1 MEEANSKIS
10 SLVLKGTWNPSR
22 NIHFPWN
29 HWSRGAG
36 IIACKNEESMQF
48 MIALAKTI
56 SFPGKEFRAWKK
68 GQYGYSTLVTMN
80 LPSGWNSFI
89 KKEDIIPLI
98 IKQNG
103 LKGKHSMPKFK
114 DGPSK
119 GGLKEG
125 IQLTMFISPE
135 LETGLKALGGCAAMA
150 ALSVKFKIA
159 KSY

>member
-1 MEEANSKIS
+1 MKEANNKIA
-10 SLVLKGTWNPSR
+10 SLALKGTWNPSR

-36 IIACKNEESMQF
+36 IIGCKNEESMQF

-89 KKEDIIPLI
+89 KEDIIPLI
-98 IKQNG
+98 KYKTKWTKRQA
-103 LKGKHSMPKFK
+103 
-114 DGPSK
+114 
-119 GGLKEG
+119 
-125 IQLTMFISPE
+125 QY
-135 LETGLKALGGCAAMA
+135 A
-150 ALSVKFKIA
+150 
-159 KSY
+159 

>member
-1 MEEANSKIS
+1 MEEANNKIS
-10 SLVLKGTWNPSR
+10 TMVLKGTWNPSR

-36 IIACKNEESMQF
+36 IIGCKNEESMQF

-89 KKEDIIPLI
+89 KEDIIPLI

-114 DGPSK
+114 DGSSK
-119 GGLKEG
+119 GG

-135 LETGLKALGGCAAMA
+135 LETGLRALGGCAAMA